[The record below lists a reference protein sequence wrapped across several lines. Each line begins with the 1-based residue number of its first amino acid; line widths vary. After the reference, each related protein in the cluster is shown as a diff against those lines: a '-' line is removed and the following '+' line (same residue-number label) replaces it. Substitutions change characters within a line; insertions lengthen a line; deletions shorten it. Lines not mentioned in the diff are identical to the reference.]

1 MHYVYFIKSTKSN
14 FCYIGYTNDLK
25 RRINEHNSGKVIS
38 TKFYM
43 PFKLIYY
50 EAYSNKKDAILREH
64 LLKHHGSAIGHL
76 KKRIKFSLE
85 N

>member
-1 MHYVYFIKSTKSN
+1 MHYVYFIKSIKSN

-25 RRINEHNSGKVIS
+25 RRIKEHNFDKVLS

-50 EAYSNKKDAILREH
+50 GL
-64 LLKHHGSAIGHL
+64 
-76 KKRIKFSLE
+76 
-85 N
+85 